1 MEWKITPSYR
11 LDLLGSA
18 AAVALLSAIPVFV
31 SATPVFANGQH
42 VLQTGTNDSE
52 TQVQQAGVTS
62 SYQTVDQSSTNTS
75 PVPLQ
80 SYQLQK
86 TGTTKNDQYAY
97 QGDDGS
103 YYGGNSINQVQASSG
118 NEMGANQRGYHNTAI
133 QYQNG
138 GGDNQ
143 AWIGETGGSTS
154 DGQYGAG
161 NYAKQTQ
168 LGSDEFA
175 QIYNQ
180 KGNY

>member
-118 NEMGANQRGYHNTAI
+118 NEMGANQRGYHNRAI

-138 GGDNQ
+138 GGRKLVNDP
-143 AWIGETGGSTS
+143 AVRITS
-154 DGQYGAG
+154 YIQ
-161 NYAKQTQ
+161 
-168 LGSDEFA
+168 S
-175 QIYNQ
+175 
-180 KGNY
+180 